1 MSDNDINTAMK
12 SSRIH
17 KTWEEIRTM
26 LTLPDWDDAACFQL
40 RSGETEWYNSR
51 QRRRE
56 KGDRKWND
64 STF

>member
-1 MSDNDINTAMK
+1 
-12 SSRIH
+12 
-17 KTWEEIRTM
+17 M

-51 QRRRE
+51 QRRME
-56 KGDRKWND
+56 KGERKWND